1 MVSLTHE
8 QIDTRKQEAMELV
21 KNKAKQSAIAAALPI
36 PFLDMGTDIKLMTE
50 IEEEI
55 NDIFEVSDEEM
66 KSRSESLKTRIA
78 IMLSSSVG
86 EFIARKTTKTLL
98 KQLQK
103 KNKRTKFGPITV
115 SSVVSHSTNA
125 IVSYTLMRKL
135 GMDHIEK
142 VEEYLNNQIVD

>member
-1 MVSLTHE
+1 MVSLTHK
-8 QIDTRKQEAMELV
+8 QIDTRKQEAIELV
-21 KNKAKQSAIAAALPI
+21 KHKAKQSAIAAAI
-36 PFLDMGTDIKLMTE
+36 PVPFFDMGTDIKLMTE

-86 EFIARKTTKTLL
+86 EFIARKTTKTVL
-98 KQLQK
+98 KQFQK
-103 KNKRTKFGPITV
+103 RNKRTKIGPITV
-115 SSVVSHSTNA
+115 SSVVSHGTNA
-125 IVSYTLMRKL
+125 IVSYALMRKL

-142 VEEYLNNQIVD
+142 VVEYLNNQIVD

>member
-125 IVSYTLMRKL
+125 IASYTLMRKL

-142 VEEYLNNQIVD
+142 VVEYLNNQIVD